1 MTNTT
6 KAKSLKEYNESIL
19 SRLQELCQP
28 LNMFE
33 ISNFSYAK
41 LTKDQK
47 FFRIGNHPRYTDF
60 FFEQTL
66 YDHPDFYRGLR
77 HPDAFST
84 EKQTLCFLWDPQG
97 SAQKMRMSLNMW
109 NGISFYFITKDY
121 IEGCAFGSVLEN
133 TGLGDFYLNNL
144 DMLKKFFMYF
154 KSAAKDI
161 IDISDKNKTIDIA
174 FHDIKLNPHKADP
187 EKILEFDRKILIKKY
202 CLSTGQK
209 EFSLT
214 VREIECLRH
223 KIQGLTAKQI
233 ARECNISPRTVETHF
248 NKILFKSELKHINQL
263 IYLCKEEGL
272 L

>member
-1 MTNTT
+1 MTNMT

-19 SRLQELCQP
+19 PRLQELCEP
-28 LNMFE
+28 LNMFD

-47 FFRIGNHPRYTDF
+47 FFRIGNHETYTDF

-84 EKQTLCFLWDPQG
+84 EKQTLFFLWDPHG
-97 SAQKMRMSLNMW
+97 SAQKMRMSVDMW

-121 IEGCAFGSVLEN
+121 IEGCAFGSTLEN

-144 DMLKKFFMYF
+144 DMLKKFFMFF
-154 KSAAKDI
+154 KSAAKDL
-161 IDISDKNKTIDIA
+161 IDISDKNKTLDIA
-174 FHDIKLNPHKADP
+174 FQDKAQNLYRADP
-187 EKILEFDRKILIKKY
+187 EKILEFNKRISTKKY
-202 CLSTGQK
+202 CLSIGQK

-214 VREIECLRH
+214 LREIECLLH
-223 KIQGLTAKQI
+223 KSQGLTAKQI
-233 ARECNISPRTVETHF
+233 ARECNISHRTVETHF
-248 NKILFKSELKHINQL
+248 NTILFKSGLEHMNQL